1 MHTRGWPHHPTPP
14 DDRVL
19 YAFIR
24 FLAGIAL
31 DWFYRDL
38 TIEGADR
45 IPRSGPL
52 LIAVNHPN
60 QLIDAMV
67 LLRLAPRRVRM
78 TGKATLF
85 EHPVLAAVL
94 RWYGVVPLRRVR
106 DETPSGAAAPD
117 PSRNREAFRELVDTL
132 ADGGAVLIFPEG
144 TSHHAPQLAPLRTG
158 LARVALQ
165 ARIERQLHGLRIQPV
180 GLIFERK
187 WAPRTRILAR
197 VGEPLDLDAWCA
209 VHEET
214 SNGDGA
220 VDLLT
225 ADLDARLRALTLN
238 FATVAEAEQVL
249 GLARVLSGVFDA
261 RLRSLGEGGP
271 PLTDE
276 ARIASRIAEIG
287 ATLRARE
294 PERVADF
301 LGRLESFRVTLD
313 VRDIPVTE
321 LRITP
326 DFSSGAR
333 FAVRELLLVALV
345 GPLAWWGRINHWL
358 PLTLAQALAR
368 RTSRTPEDPAMHTV
382 LAGAGLVLLAY
393 AAQTTLVALL
403 AGPWWALAYLA
414 SLPFAA
420 SIDLRLRDRLRHARD
435 RVRTYFVFRREPRL
449 HERLRAELQWLR
461 EEAIALDRMG
471 RALREA
477 ERQG

>member
-1 MHTRGWPHHPTPP
+1 M
-14 DDRVL
+14 L
-19 YAFIR
+19 YAFVR
-24 FLAGIAL
+24 FIAGIAL

-38 TIEGADR
+38 TIEGAER

-67 LLRLAPRRVRM
+67 VMRLAPRRVRM

-85 EHPVLAAVL
+85 ENPVLGAVL

-106 DETPSGAAAPD
+106 DEASGGVVAPPD

-132 ADGGAVLIFPEG
+132 ADDGAVLIFPEG

-158 LARVALQ
+158 FARVALQ
-165 ARIERQLHGLRIQPV
+165 ARIERQLRGLRIQPV

-187 WAPRTRILAR
+187 WAPRTRILVR

-209 VHEET
+209 AHEET
-214 SNGDGA
+214 AGGEGA
-220 VDLLT
+220 VELLT
-225 ADLDARLRALTLN
+225 ADVDARLRALTLN
-238 FATVAEAEQVL
+238 FASVAEAEQVL
-249 GLARVLSGVFDA
+249 GLARVLSGLFDA

-287 ATLRARE
+287 TTLRARE

-313 VRDIPVTE
+313 VREIPVTE

-326 DFSSGAR
+326 DLTSGAR

-345 GPLAWWGRINHWL
+345 GPLAWWGRLNHWL
-358 PLTLAQALAR
+358 PLTVAQALAR

-382 LAGAGLVLLAY
+382 LAGAALVLLAY
-393 AAQTTLVALL
+393 AAQTTLVAVL

-435 RVRTYFVFRREPRL
+435 RIRTYFIFRREPRL
-449 HERLRAELQWLR
+449 QERLRAELQWLR
-461 EEAIALDRMG
+461 DEARALDRMG
-471 RALREA
+471 GALREA
-477 ERQG
+477 ERRA